1 MSRRYYDDISK
12 EIWANTL
19 MHDIFHALG
28 AQGAKDP
35 KNPAFK
41 PLKPSCAGTNEGGPT
56 SNDWRAVEQLTCQGD
71 DQQGDNTN
79 IQPDTNDD
87 DCICDDASSEDS
99 DYDDS
104 LFDYSSEEY
113 DESEDES
120 EQSDESLKK
129 LTTECVDGISIG

>member
-12 EIWANTL
+12 EVWANTL
-19 MHDIFHALG
+19 MQDIFHALG

-41 PLKPSCAGTNEGGPT
+41 PLKPSCAGTNEGRPT
-56 SNDWRAVEQLTCQGD
+56 SNDWKAVDQLTCQGD
-71 DQQGDNTN
+71 DQQGDNAS
-79 IQPDTNDD
+79 IEPDTNDD